1 MHVWRSDVV
10 GSLLRPAW
18 LQEARGQVERGA
30 LPAAEFKR
38 IEDRA
43 VDEAVA
49 LQEAAGLE
57 VITDGEMRR
66 YAFFGHLI
74 EAVEGFDEQGGWSIT
89 FRDDEGH
96 AAPLRRPVVVGKLRL
111 APADERR
118 GVHLPAGPHDA
129 AGQGDAA
136 QRAAG
141 RGLLRSRALEGRLCH
156 ARRLPRRPR
165 GLHPPRDRGAGP
177 ARLRVHPDRRA
188 AVRGAPRRDHP
199 RGLPPARQ
207 RSRPAA
213 RHLHRAGQ
221 RDHRRPSRRDVR
233 HPHLPRQPQEH
244 VLRLRRLRPD
254 RGADL
259 PAAPASS
266 ASCSSTTTSDRGR
279 SSRCGTCRTIA
290 SWSSGWSARS
300 RPQLEIGRRARAA
313 DRRGVALSSRS
324 SGWRSARSA
333 ASRPRTKAT
342 A

>member
-18 LQEARGQVERGA
+18 LQEARGQVERGT

-74 EAVEGFDEQGGWSIT
+74 EAVEGFDH
-89 FRDDEGH
+89 EGRLVGH
-96 AAPLRRPVVVGKLRL
+96 LPRRRGPRGAAAAAGRRRQAGL

-141 RGLLRSRALEGRLCH
+141 RGLLRSGALEGRVCH
-156 ARRLPRRPR
+156 PRRLPRRSR

-207 RSRPAA
+207 RSRSAA

-221 RDHRRPSRRDVR
+221 RDHRRASRRDVR

-254 RGADL
+254 RASTSSGG
-259 PAAPASS
+259 PASS

-279 SSRCGTCRTIA
+279 SSRCDTCRTIA
-290 SWSSGWSARS
+290 WWSSGSSARS
-300 RPQLEIGRRARAA
+300 WRSSNRAPSSSGGSPRRRAT
-313 DRRGVALSSRS
+313 SRS
-324 SGWRSARSA
+324 SGSRSARSA
-333 ASRPRTKAT
+333 ASRRPTKAT

>member
-18 LQEARGQVERGA
+18 LQEARGQVERGT

-74 EAVEGFDEQGGWSIT
+74 EALEGFDKRG
-89 FRDDEGH
+89 RLVGH
-96 AAPLRRPVVVGKLRL
+96 LPRRRGPRGAAAAAGRRRQAGL

-118 GVHLPAGPHDA
+118 GVHLPARPHDA

-141 RGLLRSRALEGRLCH
+141 RGLLRSGALEGRVCH
-156 ARRLPRRPR
+156 PRRLPRRSR

-221 RDHRRPSRRDVR
+221 RDHRRASRRDVR
-233 HPHLPRQPQEH
+233 DPHLPRQPQEH

-254 RGADL
+254 RRAHL
-259 PAAPASS
+259 PAGPLPALPARVRRRAIGDVRAAAPRA
-266 ASCSSTTTSDRGR
+266 GR
-279 SSRCGTCRTIA
+279 SRRGPRARQLEAGAAGIGAPS
-290 SWSSGWSARS
+290 SSGGSPR
-300 RPQLEIGRRARAA
+300 RRAT
-313 DRRGVALSSRS
+313 SRW
-324 SGWRSARSA
+324 SGSRSARSA
-333 ASRPRTKAT
+333 ASRRRTKAT

>member
-18 LQEARGQVERGA
+18 LQEAREQVERGT

-74 EAVEGFDEQGGWSIT
+74 EAVEGFDREGGWSVT
-89 FRDDEGH
+89 FRDAEGH
-96 AAPLRRPVVVGKLRL
+96 AAPLRRPVVVGKL
-111 APADERR
+111 AWRR
-118 GVHLPAGPHDA
+118 QMSVEEFTYLRGRTTRQVKVTLLSAQQA
-129 AGQGDAA
+129 AAYYDPEH
-136 QRAAG
+136 
-141 RGLLRSRALEGRLCH
+141 LEGRLCH
-156 ARRLPRRPR
+156 PRRLPRRPR

-188 AVRGAPRRDHP
+188 AVRGAPRRDDP

-221 RDHRRPSRRDVR
+221 RDHRWASRRDVR
-233 HPHLPRQPQEH
+233 DPHLPRQPQEH

-254 RGADL
+254 RASTSSGG
-259 PAAPASS
+259 PASS

-279 SSRCGTCRTIA
+279 SSRCDTCRTIA
-290 SWSSGWSARS
+290 WWSSGWSARS
-300 RPQLEIGRRARAA
+300 WRSSNRAPSSSAGSRRPRA
-313 DRRGVALSSRS
+313 SCRS

-333 ASRPRTKAT
+333 GSRPRTKAT